1 MRLFIDHCVP
11 ESVAKEFEAAG
22 HEVLRLREKT
32 APDSPDALVA
42 AVSEANDAVLVTMDN
57 DFKAIAARIG
67 IGQRRYRTLSLIRF
81 EKCRES
87 QAAGRLREAMS
98 LIEHEWN
105 FSSGKRDRRMFVV
118 IGGASIRTHR

>member
-22 HEVLRLREKT
+22 HEVFRLREKT

-57 DFKAIAARIG
+57 DFKAFAARIG

-81 EKCRES
+81 DVENLKPP
-87 QAAGRLREAMS
+87 AGSARPCP
-98 LIEHEWN
+98 
-105 FSSGKRDRRMFVV
+105 
-118 IGGASIRTHR
+118 